1 MCGIVGLLV
10 KTPSMRDQL
19 GEMMLPMLVGMSER
33 GPESA
38 GLAVFTAPVA
48 EDRRK
53 FSVYAGAVAPQWDE
67 FALAAGRDL
76 GEGTKV
82 SVQANHAVVETSAA
96 ASRVKAWLKS
106 HYPHH
111 DLLSVGKS
119 IA

>member
-53 FSVYAGAVAPQWDE
+53 FSVYAGAVAPQWDPLRADPR
-67 FALAAGRDL
+67 FQQCLVRMGLDAAERHAHARSLPPRVRRRDAPRARL
-76 GEGTKV
+76 G
-82 SVQANHAVVETSAA
+82 ADRRAAVDE
-96 ASRVKAWLKS
+96 
-106 HYPHH
+106 P
-111 DLLSVGKS
+111 
-119 IA
+119 